1 MKEKYLVQINSRQYE
16 NEVDLQIAFD
26 FIVYKS
32 KQYKKAKKDFFAS
45 IMDNET
51 GEIVYMATNYNLN

>member
-16 NEVDLQIAFD
+16 NEVELQIAFD
-26 FIVYKS
+26 FVVYKA

-45 IMDNET
+45 IMDNTT
-51 GEIVYMATNYNLN
+51 GEIVYMTTSYNLN